1 MMVMGAT
8 GMAAMIMPVAAMA
21 TFTAVMPWVAVP
33 ALVALAA
40 GSVKSALGGQ
50 VKATQQQLR
59 VQLAEQLQKVRR
71 HFFDV
76 DLGAG
81 SYSRVDEYFMTL
93 DRTVNEQVRELVEKK
108 SKESQAEIARLKE
121 AIQLGDR
128 EREARTKQ
136 VQEQLA
142 KWDNIGK
149 SIGAV
154 MDQIKAL
161 QRPAAPVKA

>member
-1 MMVMGAT
+1 
-8 GMAAMIMPVAAMA
+8 MAAMIMPVAAMA

-81 SYSRVDEYFMTL
+81 SYSRVDEYFMIL

-149 SIGAV
+149 SIGGV

-161 QRPAAPVKA
+161 QRPAAPATA

>member
-1 MMVMGAT
+1 M
-8 GMAAMIMPVAAMA
+8 
-21 TFTAVMPWVAVP
+21 
-33 ALVALAA
+33 
-40 GSVKSALGGQ
+40 GGQ
-50 VKATQQQLR
+50 VKTAQQQLR
-59 VQLAEQLQKVRR
+59 MQLAEQLQKVRR

-76 DLGAG
+76 DLTAG
-81 SYSRVDEYFMTL
+81 NYSRVDEYFMTL

-121 AIQLGDR
+121 AMQLGDR

-154 MDQIKAL
+154 MAQIKAL
-161 QRPAAPVKA
+161 QRPAAPATA